1 MKLTEEWLQLLD
13 EAQDLARIDIPAE
26 QIIAVHTSKHN
37 VYSLANHDITVGN
50 VSDEEN
56 FAKMLA
62 ENDDTEILNLVC
74 MWRDGMVDLPSF
86 HLRNLLIC
94 LNSQNLQTKLLL
106 RGSSGYNV
114 KEMKITMPPD

>member
-1 MKLTEEWLQLLD
+1 MKLTEEWLQMLD
-13 EAQDLARIDIPAE
+13 EVRGLARTDISAE
-26 QIIAVHTSKHN
+26 QILAARTSKHN

-74 MWRDGMVDLPSF
+74 MWRDGTVDLPSL

-106 RGSSGYNV
+106 CGNSGYNV
-114 KEMKITMPPD
+114 KEMKITMPPE